1 MATFDDPVAL
11 FDDPREW
18 FDGGVA
24 GLLQDVLAPLAT
36 IAVGGLWN
44 LRAAQNTP
52 APYIVWQRIV
62 AVINNSTTGASNLQN
77 ARVQIDAYAPDALT
91 AATLGESIQIAMAE
105 SAINNV
111 CLSAQD
117 FYEDDTHLYRVSQDF
132 SLWLT

>member
-1 MATFDDPVAL
+1 MAVFDDPSAL
-11 FDDPREW
+11 FDDQREW

-24 GLLQDVLAPLAT
+24 ALLNDVLAGIAT
-36 IAVGGLWN
+36 GGVWN

-52 APYIVWQRIV
+52 APYIVWQRI
-62 AVINNSTTGASNLQN
+62 ATYINNSTTGASNLQN
-77 ARVQIDAYAPDALT
+77 VRVQIDAYAPDALT

-117 FYEDDTHLYRVSQDF
+117 FFEDDTHLYRVSQDF

>member
-1 MATFDDPVAL
+1 MAVFDDPSAL
-11 FDDPREW
+11 FDDQREW

-24 GLLQDVLAPLAT
+24 ALLNDVLAGIAT
-36 IAVGGLWN
+36 GGVWN

-62 AVINNSTTGASNLQN
+62 AFVNNSTTGASNLQN
-77 ARVQIDAYAPDALT
+77 VRVQIDAYAPDALT

-117 FYEDDTHLYRVSQDF
+117 FFEDDTHLYRVSQDF
-132 SLWLT
+132 SLWLS

>member
-1 MATFDDPVAL
+1 MAVFDDPSAL
-11 FDDPREW
+11 FDDQREW

-24 GLLQDVLAPLAT
+24 ALLNDVLAGIAT
-36 IAVGGLWN
+36 GGVWN

-62 AVINNSTTGASNLQN
+62 AVVNNSTTGASNLQN
-77 ARVQIDAYAPDALT
+77 VRVQIDAYAPDALT

-117 FYEDDTHLYRVSQDF
+117 FFEDDTHLYRVSQDF
-132 SLWLT
+132 SLWLS

>member
-1 MATFDDPVAL
+1 MAVFDDPSAL
-11 FDDPREW
+11 FDDQREW

-24 GLLQDVLAPLAT
+24 ALRNDVLAGIAT
-36 IAVGGLWN
+36 GGVWN

-62 AVINNSTTGASNLQN
+62 AVVNNSTTGASNLQN
-77 ARVQIDAYAPDALT
+77 VRVQIDAYAPDALT

-111 CLSAQD
+111 SLSAQD
-117 FYEDDTHLYRVSQDF
+117 FFEDDTHLYRVSQDF
-132 SLWLT
+132 SLWLS

>member
-1 MATFDDPVAL
+1 MAVFDDPSAL
-11 FDDPREW
+11 FDDQREW

-24 GLLQDVLAPLAT
+24 ALLNDVLAGIAT
-36 IAVGGLWN
+36 GGVWN

-62 AVINNSTTGASNLQN
+62 AVVNNSTTGASNLQN
-77 ARVQIDAYAPDALT
+77 MRVQIDAYAPDALT

-117 FYEDDTHLYRVSQDF
+117 FFEDDTHLYRVSQDF

>member
-1 MATFDDPVAL
+1 MAVFDDPSAL
-11 FDDPREW
+11 FDDQREW

-24 GLLQDVLAPLAT
+24 ALLNDVLAGIAT
-36 IAVGGLWN
+36 GGVWN

-62 AVINNSTTGASNLQN
+62 AVVNNSTTGASNLQN
-77 ARVQIDAYAPDALT
+77 VRVQIDAYAPDALT

-111 CLSAQD
+111 SLSAQD
-117 FYEDDTHLYRVSQDF
+117 FFEDDTHLYRVSQDF

>member
-1 MATFDDPVAL
+1 MAVFDDPSAL
-11 FDDPREW
+11 FDDQREW

-24 GLLQDVLAPLAT
+24 ALLNDVLAGIAT
-36 IAVGGLWN
+36 GGVWN

-77 ARVQIDAYAPDALT
+77 VRVQIDAYAPDALT

>member
-1 MATFDDPVAL
+1 MAVFDDPSAL
-11 FDDPREW
+11 FDDQREW

-24 GLLQDVLAPLAT
+24 ALLNDVLAGIAT
-36 IAVGGLWN
+36 GGVWN

-62 AVINNSTTGASNLQN
+62 AVVNNSTTGASKLQN
-77 ARVQIDAYAPDALT
+77 VRVQIDAYAPDALT

-105 SAINNV
+105 SAINNM

-117 FYEDDTHLYRVSQDF
+117 FFEDDTHLYRVSQDF
-132 SLWLT
+132 SLWLS